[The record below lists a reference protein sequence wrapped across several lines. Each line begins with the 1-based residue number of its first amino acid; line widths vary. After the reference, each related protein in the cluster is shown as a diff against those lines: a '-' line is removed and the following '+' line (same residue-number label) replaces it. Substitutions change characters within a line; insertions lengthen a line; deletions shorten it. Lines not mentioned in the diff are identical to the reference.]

1 MWNKMLWRM
10 DQMPLENDPTDI
22 KSRKMND
29 CEGEKLPSLLF
40 CGKLFMEHIDERMF
54 VFVQ

>member
-1 MWNKMLWRM
+1 MLWRM